1 MWLSCCPKN
10 CLNLRDMVN
19 GFLENFILQDHLT
32 APLTLTKNCFGN
44 NFLTCVVMFLIR
56 GNLQFSYTLWHFIS
70 SISFLTERGSKLFP
84 KDGCNAYNYV
94 KDWFNGQLNLLE
106 DIVSI
111 AMVVKQEET
120 NPSLKVKH
128 RPTIFVHLNF
138 LNF

>member
-1 MWLSCCPKN
+1 
-10 CLNLRDMVN
+10 
-19 GFLENFILQDHLT
+19 
-32 APLTLTKNCFGN
+32 
-44 NFLTCVVMFLIR
+44 MFLIR